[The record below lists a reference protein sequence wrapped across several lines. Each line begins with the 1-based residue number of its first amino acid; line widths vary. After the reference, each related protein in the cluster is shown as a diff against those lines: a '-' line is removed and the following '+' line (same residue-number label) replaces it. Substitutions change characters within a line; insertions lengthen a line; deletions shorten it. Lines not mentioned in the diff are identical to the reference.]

1 MRKRLHPSWLL
12 AWASLGILAGVVLCL
27 SSKGYF
33 ASLPWLFLGVSL
45 VAISLVNRRVFI
57 ILFAIAGGLFI
68 GLWRGTLDFQSQNNY
83 QQFFNEQVRISGVVS
98 EDISFG
104 KNGQQ
109 QIKMKNIVLDGKELS
124 GQVWASTSSTLEIKR
139 SDKLEIEGKLSKG
152 FGNFPAAMYKAEIV
166 SAQRVVHGDAA
177 REIRD
182 WFSGHVRKVI
192 DEPEASLGLGFLTGQ
207 HSTLPESLSNN
218 LKILGLTHIIVAS
231 GYNLTILVRFARGA
245 LAGISKYL
253 ATLGSG
259 LLIASFILVTG
270 ASPSMTRAGLITG
283 LSLLAWY
290 YGRRIHPLVLLPF
303 SACITVLI
311 NPSFL
316 WGDLGWYLS
325 FAAFSG
331 VIILAPLLMNY
342 FWSKSK
348 PGAISRVLV
357 ETASAQILTMPIIA
371 FAFGHYAPLALLSN
385 LMVLPLIPIA
395 MLMTFVSGVA
405 SILSGTIG
413 GVIAFPAQLVLNY
426 MTFITQKLADLPI
439 SQGIISFSFSYLI
452 VAYLAIF
459 ILAIWLWRRTKHDFS
474 EDSIIE

>member
-1 MRKRLHPSWLL
+1 
-12 AWASLGILAGVVLCL
+12 
-27 SSKGYF
+27 
-33 ASLPWLFLGVSL
+33 
-45 VAISLVNRRVFI
+45 
-57 ILFAIAGGLFI
+57 
-68 GLWRGTLDFQSQNNY
+68 
-83 QQFFNEQVRISGVVS
+83 
-98 EDISFG
+98 
-104 KNGQQ
+104 
-109 QIKMKNIVLDGKELS
+109 
-124 GQVWASTSSTLEIKR
+124 
-139 SDKLEIEGKLSKG
+139 
-152 FGNFPAAMYKAEIV
+152 
-166 SAQRVVHGDAA
+166 
-177 REIRD
+177 
-182 WFSGHVRKVI
+182 
-192 DEPEASLGLGFLTGQ
+192 
-207 HSTLPESLSNN
+207 
-218 LKILGLTHIIVAS
+218 
-231 GYNLTILVRFARGA
+231 
-245 LAGISKYL
+245 
-253 ATLGSG
+253 
-259 LLIASFILVTG
+259 
-270 ASPSMTRAGLITG
+270 
-283 LSLLAWY
+283 
-290 YGRRIHPLVLLPF
+290 
-303 SACITVLI
+303 VLI